1 MNHAHWAPAASCLSM
16 VATSPHSLSAISL
29 SGKAFFSASKS
40 VASPAALVLWY
51 TSRPIISTY
60 ASPGY
65 QSLSFVSLVHTQ
77 IRLFSPFCLKVS
89 YTSFQSRLY
98 EAASFPTRTICLQL
112 RATVSKLQEY
122 SSASK
127 AVSNPPILP
136 NRL

>member
-98 EAASFPTRTICLQL
+98 EAASFPHQNHLPAASCNGLQI
-112 RATVSKLQEY
+112 TGIFFCFKSSK
-122 SSASK
+122 
-127 AVSNPPILP
+127 
-136 NRL
+136 